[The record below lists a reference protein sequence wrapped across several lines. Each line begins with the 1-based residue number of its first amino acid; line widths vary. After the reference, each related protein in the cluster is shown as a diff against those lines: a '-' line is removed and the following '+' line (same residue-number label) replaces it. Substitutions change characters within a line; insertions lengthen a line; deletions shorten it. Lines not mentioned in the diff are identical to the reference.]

1 MQRFRFKIFTQ
12 YLWLALFVVL
22 MRVVFK
28 IFFDKFSVDTLLLS
42 AVEGLKLALW
52 VIGFG
57 LLNAIIDFRRLLP
70 KSPRFL
76 KSITTALNISLALT
90 PEIVRSLDRIKSAS
104 KLRAHRRG
112 IHLVRSLLIPVISD
126 AIDQAI
132 NLGDSMSSRGY
143 GAPKSHDQSNGSIE
157 ISDVSFSYGGEA
169 PVLKQLNLWIPS
181 GALVLV
187 TGKTGSGKSTLLKVI
202 QARKPD
208 CAFVNQF
215 PRDGF
220 VADKV
225 SDEIAFALVQQGL
238 GRSEIDARVSDIADT
253 FELQDVLGKD
263 PQALSA
269 GFQQRVAIAA
279 ALIAGSKVLLLDE
292 PFSALDEASSKT
304 LLDAL
309 VILKTVGIT
318 VIIAEHRFEMVS
330 QIADLKFTLQ
340 NGHLVTHD
348 PATRK
353 LVRSVNNSGSITAL
367 FGANGS
373 GKTTYLHKIA
383 SERGVLVPQ
392 PASDLLFL
400 NTVDEE
406 LSTADSDSKQPTG
419 TASRIFHNLVGKV
432 AGSQNP
438 RDLSQGQKLA
448 LAISVQL
455 SKTSNPLM
463 LDEPTLGFDFDA
475 RQTLVELLGNLS
487 SSGIDVI
494 VATHDREFAEAI
506 ATRTQI
512 IRGGVLTNV

>member
-22 MRVVFK
+22 LRVIFK
-28 IFFDKFSVDTLLLS
+28 IVFDRFSVDTLLAS

-57 LLNAIIDFRRLLP
+57 LLNAIIDFRKLLP

-76 KSITTALNISLALT
+76 NSSTTALNISLALT
-90 PEIVRSLDRIKSAS
+90 PEIVRSLDRIKLAA

-112 IHLVRSLLIPVISD
+112 FHLVRSLIVPVISN

-143 GAPKSHDQSNGSIE
+143 GGAKSRAHPNGSIE
-157 ISDVSFSYGGEA
+157 INEVSFSYDGGA
-169 PVLKQLNLWIPS
+169 SVLKHLSLSIPS
-181 GALVLV
+181 GSLVLV

-202 QARKPD
+202 EAREPG

-220 VADKV
+220 VADNV
-225 SDEIAFALVQQGL
+225 FDELSFALVQQGL
-238 GRSEIDARVSDIADT
+238 GRSEIDAKVSDMADT
-253 FELQDVLGKD
+253 FELQEVLGKD
-263 PQALSA
+263 PQILSA

-279 ALIAGSKVLLLDE
+279 ALITGAGVLLLDE

-304 LLDAL
+304 LQDTLA
-309 VILKTVGIT
+309 ILKSRGVT
-318 VIIAEHRFEMVS
+318 VIVAEHRFELVT
-330 QIADLKFTLQ
+330 QIADLRYSLQ
-340 NGHLVTHD
+340 HGQLVRD
-348 PATRK
+348 EPVPQK
-353 LVRSVNNSGSITAL
+353 LVRSAETSRSITAL
-367 FGANGS
+367 FGPNGA

-400 NTVDEE
+400 NTVEEE
-406 LSTADSDSKQPTG
+406 LAMADSDSKQLTG
-419 TASRIFHNLVGKV
+419 TAARIFQNLVGKV
-432 AGSQNP
+432 EGSKNP

-448 LAISVQL
+448 LAISIQL
-455 SKTSNPLM
+455 SKSTNLLM

-475 RQTLVELLGNLS
+475 RQALVELLGNLS
-487 SSGIDVI
+487 SSGIEVI

-506 ATRTQI
+506 TTRTQI
-512 IRGGVLTNV
+512 IREGVVTDV